1 MNIKYPDYRNCIAN
15 LACSLLQ
22 YYGITPPNPTLPQAD
37 ALLQKDYKN
46 VVLLLLD
53 GMGNNILQKHLSQDG
68 FFRRHL
74 TSVYSST
81 FPPTTVAATTA
92 ADSGLFPNQSGWLGW
107 TGYFDKIDRNIV
119 YFFSIDDDTGEQL
132 DYNVAHTYVPYESIR
147 DKIKKSGTSTH
158 YLAPFVKPFPKS
170 YAAFCEEIQRLCSTE
185 NRKYIYAYWDEPDAT
200 MHKTGVDGDDIRQ
213 ILADIEKNTEQL
225 ADRLQDTLLLIT
237 ADHGHINVRNKFI
250 TDYPDIMEC
259 LIRLPSIE
267 MRALNFFIKDGMQE
281 PFSQTFN
288 RHFGESFLL
297 LSKEELIEKQL
308 LGCGNNHAELD
319 SMLGDYLA
327 VAVGDIAIGNV
338 PNHFKGNHAGLTVEE
353 MEIPLIAIT
362 R

>member
-22 YYGITPPNPTLPQAD
+22 YCGVTPPNPTLPQAD

-53 GMGNNILQKHLSQDG
+53 GMGINILQKHLSEDG

-74 TSVYSST
+74 KSVYSST

-92 ADSGLFPNQSGWLGW
+92 VDSGLFPNQSGWLGW
-107 TGYFDKIDRNIV
+107 TGYFDKIDRNII

-132 DYNVAHTYVPYESIR
+132 DYNVAHTYVPYESVR
-147 DKIKKSGTSTH
+147 DKIKKSGVGAH
-158 YLAPFVKPFPKS
+158 YLAPFVEPYPKS
-170 YAAFCEEIQRLCSTE
+170 YAAFCEEIKRLCDMDG
-185 NRKYIYAYWDEPDAT
+185 RRYIYAYWDEPDAT
-200 MHKTGVDGDDIRQ
+200 MHKNGVDGDNIRQ
-213 ILADIEKNTEQL
+213 ILTDIEKITEQL
-225 ADRLQDTLLLIT
+225 AGGLQDTLLLIT
-237 ADHGHINVRNKFI
+237 ADHGHINVKNESL
-250 TDYPDIMEC
+250 TDYPDITEC
-259 LIRLPSIE
+259 LVRMPSIE
-267 MRALNFFIKDGMQE
+267 MRTLNFFIKDGMKEQ
-281 PFSQTFN
+281 FFQTFN

-297 LSKEELIEKQL
+297 LSKEELMEKQL
-308 LGCGNNHAELD
+308 FGCGNNHTELD
-319 SMLGDYLA
+319 NMLGDYLA
-327 VAVGDIAIGNV
+327 VAIGDISIGNV
-338 PNHFKGNHAGLTVEE
+338 PNHFKGNHAGLTTEE